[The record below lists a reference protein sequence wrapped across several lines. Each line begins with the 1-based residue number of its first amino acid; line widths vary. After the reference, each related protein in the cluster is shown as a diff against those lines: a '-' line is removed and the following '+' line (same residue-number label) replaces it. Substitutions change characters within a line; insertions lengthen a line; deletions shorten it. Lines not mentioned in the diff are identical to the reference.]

1 VGTATAVRLVLCLLL
16 AAPGAASARGYA
28 GIEAGV
34 SRGDFGGP
42 TRETL
47 YAVTARLGRWTPDY
61 GIEVALPYLEL
72 AREGPGIDRR
82 DGGMGDV
89 VVRGERRL
97 RDGKGDSASVYG
109 SLALKLPTADADR
122 GLGTG
127 EADVGAFVT
136 VVRPIAGLKL
146 IAHVGYVVNGDSG
159 TQDYRDVPY
168 YGIGLSSLGAHGAVY
183 TALSG
188 RGASVNGAD
197 DPLELSAGGWRRL
210 GGDRAFT
217 VTGFVGLNDGGPDF
231 GATVGV
237 VQWF

>member
-1 VGTATAVRLVLCLLL
+1 VDTAAASRLVLFAILV
-16 AAPGAASARGYA
+16 APGATPARGYI
-28 GIEAGV
+28 GIEAGM
-34 SRGDFGGP
+34 SRGDFGTP

-47 YAVTARLGRWTPDY
+47 YAVTARLGWWAPDY
-61 GIEVALPYLEL
+61 RVEVALPYLEL
-72 AREGPGIDRR
+72 ARDGPGIDRR
-82 DGGMGDV
+82 DGGVGDV
-89 VVRGERRL
+89 VLRGERRL
-97 RDGKGDSASVYG
+97 RAGKDDGASVYG

-146 IAHVGYVVNGDSG
+146 VAHVGYVVNGDSAAL
-159 TQDYRDVPY
+159 DYRDVPY
-168 YGIGLSSLGAHGAVY
+168 YGIGLSSPGTHSAVY
-183 TALSG
+183 AAVSG

-197 DPLELSAGGWRRL
+197 APLELSAGGWRWL